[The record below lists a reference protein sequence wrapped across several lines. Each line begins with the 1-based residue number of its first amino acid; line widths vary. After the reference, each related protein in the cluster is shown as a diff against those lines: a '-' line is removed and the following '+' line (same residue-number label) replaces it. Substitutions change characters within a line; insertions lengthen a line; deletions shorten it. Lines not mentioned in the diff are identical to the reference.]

1 MSISSPENE
10 GDMMDA
16 LTRLRK
22 SLSKAPVMWKG
33 DYPYFIHPI
42 TDGVPKLDPEVL
54 SAVVELS
61 SELVD
66 WENIDLILGIEAM
79 GLPLCAPLSIES
91 SKPLLV
97 ARKRSYGLPGEI
109 TIDQTTG
116 YSKGEMF
123 LNDISEGER
132 VLILDDVLS
141 TGGTLRSVID
151 GVRRSGGIVSQIITV
166 IEKGPGL
173 ANLQKEMPEIEFNSL
188 VRLEMDGS
196 KIIILD

>member
-91 SKPLLV
+91 SKPLIV

-109 TIDQTTG
+109 AIDQTTG

>member
-1 MSISSPENE
+1 
-10 GDMMDA
+10 MMDA

-22 SLSKAPVMWKG
+22 SLSEAPVMWKG

-109 TIDQTTG
+109 VINQTTG